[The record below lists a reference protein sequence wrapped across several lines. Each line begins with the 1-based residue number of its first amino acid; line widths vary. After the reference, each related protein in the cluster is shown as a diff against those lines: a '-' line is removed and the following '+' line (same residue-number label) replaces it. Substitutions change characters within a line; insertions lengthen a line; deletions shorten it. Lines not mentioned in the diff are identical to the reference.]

1 MAAKKD
7 NIWKNIRNIQG
18 STFGDNDFS
27 DFYSF
32 IFEVAVEKIVIDE
45 EELHGIEIDGILNL
59 ENLSRTVFIDEE
71 CWNLKVVVDVGE
83 LTRNIT
89 KKKKPDVLQ
98 AYKCPLCDTC
108 YR

>member
-1 MAAKKD
+1 MAAKED

-18 STFGDNDFS
+18 STFGDIDFS

-32 IFEVAVEKIVIDE
+32 IFEVPVEKIVIDG

-98 AYKCPLCDTC
+98 AYKCSLCDTC